1 MTLRTPAES
10 VARGAT
16 DWTRLGFGLGLAVLA
31 TFHLFKLPPVL
42 PMLRDAYGYAPWL
55 AGAFMSVYAVVGVL
69 LSVPLGR
76 AMERGHLWSLL
87 WMALALLTAASVIV
101 PLQPQLGYVVLAARG
116 AEGVAFA
123 VLAIA
128 GPALMT
134 ASVSPRDAT
143 VAAGLFATWIP
154 IGQAG
159 ASLIAQ
165 PFLAANL
172 WHPLWWLAAVI
183 TLCAA
188 AACWWLRRARP
199 GTGRAGQAAA
209 ASGGAAPRSP
219 TALYLGAVIFTLWS
233 AQYFAASTWLNAFL
247 IDRHGL
253 SLAQANAG
261 YLISVV
267 LVGLCAFTFGWVLRA
282 GVPLTTALAL
292 ALFGQ
297 GAMWCVL
304 PLVTGAVAGLTA
316 LGLWGLCAGATATC
330 LFSLPSRILGPRAA
344 GTRAFAVLMV
354 GRNLGVMLGPI
365 VLAELSVA
373 DGAWHRAAVVF
384 GAVTLVAA
392 GIAALPALR
401 RGAAAQLGD

>member
-1 MTLRTPAES
+1 M
-10 VARGAT
+10 
-16 DWTRLGFGLGLAVLA
+16 LA
-31 TFHLFKLPPVL
+31 TFHQFKLPPVL

-55 AGAFMSVYAVVGVL
+55 AGAFMSIYALVGVL

-76 AMERGHLWSLL
+76 AMERGHLWSFL
-87 WMALALLTAASVIV
+87 WLAFALLTAASVVV
-101 PLQPQLGYVVLAARG
+101 PLQPHLGYVVLAARG
-116 AEGVAFA
+116 AEGAAFA

-134 ASVSPRDAT
+134 ASVNPRAAT
-143 VAAGLFATWIP
+143 IAAGLFATWIP

-159 ASLIAQ
+159 ASLVAQ
-165 PFLAANL
+165 PFLAMEM
-172 WHPLWWLAAVI
+172 WRPLWGFSAAITAGAAV
-183 TLCAA
+183 
-188 AACWWLRRARP
+188 ACLWLRRARP
-199 GTGRAGQAAA
+199 GTGRVGRAATPA
-209 ASGGAAPRSP
+209 DGAVPRSS

-253 SLAQANAG
+253 SPAQANGA
-261 YLISVV
+261 YLIAVV
-267 LVGLCAFTFGWVLRA
+267 LVGLCAFAFGWVLRA
-282 GVPLTTALAL
+282 GVSLAGALVL

-304 PLVTGAVAGLTA
+304 PFATGPGTGLTA
-316 LGLWGLCAGATATC
+316 LGLWGICAGATATC

-365 VLAELSVA
+365 LLAELSVS
-373 DGAWHRAAVVF
+373 DGAWHRAAAVF
-384 GAVTLVAA
+384 GAVTLAA
-392 GIAALPALR
+392 AAIAALPALR
-401 RGAAAQLGD
+401 RGAAVQLRD